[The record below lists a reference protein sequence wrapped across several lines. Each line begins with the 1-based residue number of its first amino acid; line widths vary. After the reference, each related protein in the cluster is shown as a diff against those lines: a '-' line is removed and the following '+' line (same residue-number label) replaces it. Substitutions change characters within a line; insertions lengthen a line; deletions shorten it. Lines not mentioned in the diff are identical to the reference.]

1 MNSGL
6 RILHIDYDKSIYYHK
21 YAYKMSSFL
30 QIMDLP
36 MRRLLVSSALLGIIG
51 IASAES
57 GVNPADNAWVL
68 FSAALVLLMIPGV
81 GLFYGGM
88 VRKKNAIST
97 MIFSFAIMATISL
110 QWIFIGYTLAFGPDV
125 GGVIGGLDHL
135 GLRGV
140 GMEPMEGLS
149 IPSLTFMIFQAMF
162 AIITVSLITGSYVER
177 IKFSSF
183 LVFSLAWA
191 TLVYDPIAHWVWGGG
206 FLSSMG
212 ALDFAGGIVV
222 HISAGVSALAVAMV
236 IGARRGFGRDPME
249 PHNIPTTVLGA
260 ALLWFGW
267 FGFNAGS
274 ALAADGIAANAFVAT
289 NTSAA
294 AAATTWMFLS
304 WRDRAPSALGIVTGA
319 VAGLAAIT
327 PAAGFVTPIAAV
339 PIGIGAAVVGYY
351 AILFIRG
358 GKKVDD
364 SLDVLACHGIG
375 STWGVIATGIFA
387 SIGDAGLLAGNP
399 TQLLV
404 QTAAVAVVWVYSFAV
419 TFGIAK
425 AVDAVMGLRVG
436 NDEEAVGLDISQHG
450 EGAYS

>member
-1 MNSGL
+1 M
-6 RILHIDYDKSIYYHK
+6 RAI
-21 YAYKMSSFL
+21 FL
-30 QIMDLP
+30 LA
-36 MRRLLVSSALLGIIG
+36 ALFGIVG
-51 IASAES
+51 NVAAES
-57 GVNPADNAWVL
+57 EINSADNAWVL

-97 MIFSFAIMATISL
+97 IIFSFAIMGTISL
-110 QWIFIGYTLAFGPDV
+110 QWILVGYTLAFGTDI

-140 GMEPMEGLS
+140 GMEAMEGLT

-162 AIITVSLITGSYVER
+162 AVITVSLITGSYVER

-191 TLVYDPIAHWVWGGG
+191 TLVYDSIAHWVWGGG
-206 FLSSMG
+206 FLSAMG

-222 HISAGVSALAVAMV
+222 HISAGVSALAIAMV
-236 IGARRGFGRDPME
+236 IGPRRGFGRDPME

-339 PIGIGAAVVGYY
+339 PIGVGAAVVGYY

-358 GKKVDD
+358 GRRVDD

-375 STWGVIATGIFA
+375 STWGVVATGIFA
-387 SIGDAGLLAGNP
+387 SIGASGLLAGNP
-399 TQLLV
+399 SQLFV
-404 QTAAVAVVWVYSFAV
+404 QTAAVVIVWVYSFVA
-419 TFGIAK
+419 TFVIAK
-425 AVDAVMGLRVG
+425 AVDAAMGLRVG

-450 EGAYS
+450 EGAYV

>member
-1 MNSGL
+1 MNLPL
-6 RILHIDYDKSIYYHK
+6 RAI
-21 YAYKMSSFL
+21 FL
-30 QIMDLP
+30 LA
-36 MRRLLVSSALLGIIG
+36 ALFGIVG
-51 IASAES
+51 NVAAES
-57 GVNPADNAWVL
+57 EINSADNAWVL

-97 MIFSFAIMATISL
+97 IIFSFAIMGTISL
-110 QWIFIGYTLAFGPDV
+110 QWILIGYTLAFGTDI

-140 GMEPMEGLS
+140 GMEAMEGLT

-162 AIITVSLITGSYVER
+162 AVITVSLITGSYVER

-183 LVFSLAWA
+183 IVFSLAWA

-206 FLSSMG
+206 FLSAMG

-222 HISAGVSALAVAMV
+222 HISAGVSALAIAMV
-236 IGARRGFGRDPME
+236 IGPRRGFGRDPME

-339 PIGIGAAVVGYY
+339 PIGVGAAVVGYY

-358 GKKVDD
+358 GRRVDD

-375 STWGVIATGIFA
+375 STWGVLATGIFA
-387 SIGDAGLLAGNP
+387 SIGASGLLAGNP
-399 TQLLV
+399 SQLFV
-404 QTAAVAVVWVYSFAV
+404 QTVAVIIVWVYSFVA
-419 TFGIAK
+419 TFVIAK
-425 AVDAVMGLRVG
+425 AVDAAMGLRVG

-450 EGAYS
+450 EGAYV

>member
-1 MNSGL
+1 MGDILSSMEMPLRRFLLLSTLMGL
-6 RILHIDYDKSIYYHK
+6 VGT
-21 YAYKMSSFL
+21 A
-30 QIMDLP
+30 
-36 MRRLLVSSALLGIIG
+36 A
-51 IASAES
+51 AES
-57 GVNPADNAWVL
+57 AINPADNAWVL
-68 FSAALVLLMIPGV
+68 ISAALVLIMIPGV

-97 MIFSFAIMATISL
+97 IIFSFAIMGIISL
-110 QWIFIGYTLAFGPDV
+110 QWILIGYTLAFGTDI
-125 GGVIGGLDHL
+125 GGVIGGLDYL

-140 GMEPMEGLS
+140 GMEAMEGLT

-206 FLSSMG
+206 FLAEMG

-222 HISAGVSALAVAMV
+222 HISAGVSALAIAMV
-236 IGARRGFGRDPME
+236 IGARKGFGRDPME

-274 ALAADGIAANAFVAT
+274 ALAADGIAANAFVTT

-294 AAATTWMFLS
+294 AAATTWMLLS
-304 WRDRAPSALGIVTGA
+304 WRDRAPSALGIGTGA

-327 PAAGFVTPIAAV
+327 PAAGFVTPLAAI
-339 PIGIGAAVVGYY
+339 PIGVGAAFVGYY
-351 AILFIRG
+351 AILIIRG
-358 GKKVDD
+358 SKKVDD
-364 SLDVLACHGIG
+364 SLDVLACHGLG

-387 SIGDAGLLAGNP
+387 SIGATGLLAGNP
-399 TQLLV
+399 GQVTIQV
-404 QTAAVAVVWVYSFAV
+404 AAVGITWIYSFVA
-419 TFGIAK
+419 TFAIAK
-425 AVDAVMGLRVG
+425 VVDVVMGLRVG

-450 EGAYS
+450 EGAYA

>member
-1 MNSGL
+1 M
-6 RILHIDYDKSIYYHK
+6 SIFRHK
-21 YAYKMSSFL
+21 YAYKLSRSL
-30 QIMDLP
+30 RIMELP
-36 MRRLLVSSALLGIIG
+36 IRTLLITTALLGLAG
-51 IASAES
+51 TAAAES
-57 GVNPADNAWVL
+57 DINPADNAWVL

-140 GMEPMEGLS
+140 GMEAMEGLS

-387 SIGDAGLLAGNP
+387 SIGAAGLLAGNP